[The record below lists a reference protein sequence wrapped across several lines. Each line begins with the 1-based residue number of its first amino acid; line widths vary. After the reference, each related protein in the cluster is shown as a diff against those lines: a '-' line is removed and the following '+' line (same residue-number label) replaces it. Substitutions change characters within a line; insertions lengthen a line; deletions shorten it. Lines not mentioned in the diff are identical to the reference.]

1 MLHSSIPIVAALAVG
16 IWPLSAAHTPF
27 LLFGLV
33 VAAVFLSDRFKSV
46 AGEGLDDP
54 QRRAEILDS
63 IQDGLVSLDHEFRF
77 TYVNRAAEILLSE
90 SKTTLLG
97 KNVWEVY
104 PELVGTIAETN
115 ARRAV
120 EGRTPVHFEYYHG
133 ASNKRADISLYPT
146 RGGGV
151 TVYFRDV
158 TGLKE
163 ARETLRENEERY
175 GFNLEAANVGT
186 WEWSIA
192 TGEDRWSE
200 NMESIHGMPP
210 GSFHGTIEDM
220 MRTVHPEDRDMVR
233 AQITRSIE
241 SGKQYEV
248 EYRTTGEYGK
258 VTWVEA
264 KGRVLYDQRTG
275 RAQRMVGIS
284 TNITERK
291 TAEMALRDSEARF
304 RTLAKHAPVG
314 IFQLDRR
321 GSCVFVNEHW
331 STRSGMTP
339 EQSLEDG
346 WLRAVHPDDRDHVV
360 RVRSEAISHGQ
371 PYAFSYR
378 IQPPNG
384 KLSWVET
391 LAVPIRDNAGALTGY
406 IGTTVDVTE
415 HKLWENE
422 LKRAN
427 KQVRDVLESITEMFI
442 AVDHEWRFTYVN
454 RRAAEMLGKALD
466 AQRNWIIS
474 AEILGKNI
482 WELLPKLVATE
493 FQDEF
498 ERVMGQRVPAH
509 FEFLAPRGGWLD
521 VHAYPSNDGL
531 SAYIL
536 DISQR
541 KKNEEELSRLAAI
554 VDASEDAILSLA
566 LDGTVLTWNRGAE
579 RIYGYPAQEVIGH
592 NISVV
597 SLPDVMD
604 GTEERLESVRRGE
617 SFRNFQARGKRKDGR
632 QIWISIAASPIRD
645 RRGEVVSISSTS
657 RDITE
662 IKALEEQLR
671 QAAKL
676 ESLGVLAGG
685 VAHDFN
691 NLLVVI
697 LGNAS
702 LVKSLVPPSSPARAM
717 LDDVIKAS
725 ERAAVLTRQLLAYAG
740 KGKFVIQP
748 IDISDLVR
756 DMAKLVQASVPK
768 TVTIRLGLVPDLPS
782 VIADVAQLQQLIMNL
797 MINAAEAIGDKAGLV
812 TVSTGEQE
820 IVDGESRG
828 NTVGTDPVR
837 PGRYVFFEVEDDGV
851 GMDEATIARIFDPFF
866 TTKFTGRGL
875 GLSAALGIVRGHKGF
890 MQVASSPGRGSTFKV
905 LLPATQEKIGRQLV
919 SEEKADL
926 TGSGVILVV
935 EDEELVRRTAATTLA
950 HLGYTILEA
959 ANGQEAVEVFQRN
972 SGRIALVILDLSMP
986 VMNGEESLKRLKSI
1000 KPDVPVL
1007 LSSGFSETEAARRFQ
1022 STGPAIFLQKP
1033 YTAQHLAEVVRAA
1046 LSGTRGSQPVTRLA
1060 QT

>member
-1 MLHSSIPIVAALAVG
+1 
-16 IWPLSAAHTPF
+16 
-27 LLFGLV
+27 LL
-33 VAAVFLSDRFKSV
+33 
-46 AGEGLDDP
+46 
-54 QRRAEILDS
+54 
-63 IQDGLVSLDHEFRF
+63 
-77 TYVNRAAEILLSE
+77 
-90 SKTTLLG
+90 
-97 KNVWEVY
+97 
-104 PELVGTIAETN
+104 
-115 ARRAV
+115 
-120 EGRTPVHFEYYHG
+120 
-133 ASNKRADISLYPT
+133 
-146 RGGGV
+146 
-151 TVYFRDV
+151 
-158 TGLKE
+158 
-163 ARETLRENEERY
+163 ENEERY
-175 GFNLEAANVGT
+175 RFDLEAAHVGT
-186 WEWSIA
+186 WEWNIA

-210 GSFHGTIEDM
+210 GSFRGTIEDM
-220 MRTVHPEDRDMVR
+220 MRTVHPHDRDMVN
-233 AQITRSIE
+233 AQIKRSIE

-248 EYRTTGEYGK
+248 EYRTTGEHGPMI
-258 VTWVEA
+258 WVEA

-275 RAQRMVGIS
+275 QAQRMIGVG

-314 IFQLDRR
+314 IFQLDRS

-331 STRSGMTP
+331 TTRAGMTP

-346 WLRAVHPDDRDHVV
+346 WLRAVHPDDRDHVL
-360 RVRSEAISHGQ
+360 RVHSEALSHGK

-391 LAVPIRDNAGALTGY
+391 VAVPIRDNAGALTGY

-442 AVDHEWRFTYVN
+442 AVDHEWRFTYLN
-454 RRAAEMLGKALD
+454 RRAAEILGKALD

-493 FQDEF
+493 FQYKF
-498 ERVMGQRVPAH
+498 QSVMSQRVPAH
-509 FEFLAPRGGWLD
+509 FEFLAPRGGWFD
-521 VHAYPSNDGL
+521 VHAFPSNDGL

-579 RIYGYPAQEVIGH
+579 RVYGYPAQEIIGR

-597 SLPDVMD
+597 SLPDVDD

-617 SFRNFQARGKRKDGR
+617 SFRNFEARHKRKDGSL
-632 QIWISIAASPIRD
+632 IWISTAASPIRD

-702 LVKSLVPPSSPARAM
+702 LVKNTLPHSNSARAM

-748 IDISDLVR
+748 MDISDLVR
-756 DMAKLVQASVPK
+756 EMTRLVQASVPK
-768 TVTIRLGLVPDLPS
+768 TVTIRLRLAPDLPP
-782 VIADVAQLQQLIMNL
+782 VIGDVAQLQQLIMNL
-797 MINAAEAIGDKAGLV
+797 IINAAEAIGDKPGLV
-812 TVSTGEQE
+812 TVSTGEQAV
-820 IVDGESRG
+820 VDSESLG
-828 NTVGTDPVR
+828 NTVGADLVT
-837 PGRYVFFEVEDDGV
+837 PGRYVFFEVGDDGS

-866 TTKFTGRGL
+866 TTKFAGRGL

-905 LLPATQEKIGRQLV
+905 LLPATQEKMGRELET
-919 SEEKADL
+919 EERADL
-926 TGSGVILVV
+926 RGSGVILVV
-935 EDEELVRRTAATTLA
+935 DDEELVRRTAATTLA

-959 ANGQEAVEVFQRN
+959 ANGQEAIEVFQRN

-986 VMNGEESLKRLKSI
+986 VMNGEESLKLLKRI

-1007 LSSGFSETEAARRFQ
+1007 LSTGFSETEAARRFQ
-1022 STGPAIFLQKP
+1022 SAGTATFLQKP
-1033 YTAQHLAEVVRAA
+1033 YTAQRLAELVQAA
-1046 LSGTRGSQPVTRLA
+1046 LNGTRGSRAVTRLA
-1060 QT
+1060 